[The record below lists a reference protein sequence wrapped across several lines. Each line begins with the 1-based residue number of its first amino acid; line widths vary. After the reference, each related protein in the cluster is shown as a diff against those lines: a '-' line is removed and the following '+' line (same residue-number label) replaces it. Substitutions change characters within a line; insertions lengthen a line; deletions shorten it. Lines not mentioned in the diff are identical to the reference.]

1 MTGPTQS
8 KLLLDTHTLVWAL
21 AAPEKL
27 GPKGIR
33 LLPQGDVVASSAS
46 LWELVLKIGKNDAL
60 VADPLAW
67 WARYV
72 TGTGI
77 TVLAIRETHVIALA
91 KLPPIHKDPF
101 DRILVAQA
109 TCENRVLVS
118 RDTILARYGVP
129 VVW

>member
-1 MTGPTQS
+1 MTGPAQP

-21 AAPEKL
+21 AAPQNL
-27 GPKGIR
+27 GPQGIK
-33 LLPQGDVVASSAS
+33 LLPQGDVVASAAN

-60 VADPLAW
+60 VPDPLAW
-67 WARYV
+67 WGRYV
-72 TGTGI
+72 TGSSI
-77 TVLAIRETHVIALA
+77 TVLPIRATHVMALA

-118 RDTILARYGVP
+118 RDTVLARYGVA
-129 VVW
+129 VIW